1 MVEYERTGELLVNLA
16 SDQTSLHNPFGGGYY
31 PVQLSYN
38 EAQKVMS
45 SEPQRFKELVQE
57 RCEPSM
63 LLVCPQLFL
72 VLLTCI
78 QSMCSL
84 RRQVTAINK
93 MAAAGLFFWDYG
105 NAFLLESSRA
115 GTVCVSECVCVCTF
129 TSIGCSSPYLDHRG
143 WCA

>member
-1 MVEYERTGELLVNLA
+1 MVEYERTGELLVDLA

-63 LLVCPQLFL
+63 LLGCLQLFL
-72 VLLTCI
+72 VLFTCI
-78 QSMCSL
+78 QSTY
-84 RRQVTAINK
+84 V
-93 MAAAGLFFWDYG
+93 
-105 NAFLLESSRA
+105 
-115 GTVCVSECVCVCTF
+115 
-129 TSIGCSSPYLDHRG
+129 
-143 WCA
+143 